1 MEILEI
7 KKETNKFTEGIS
19 SRSEI
24 VKEKS
29 KPEGKQFNRGNKIKK
44 QLQRPVRSDECMQ
57 RGLLEEDKGKIG
69 EKYLKKIIA

>member
-7 KKETNKFTEGIS
+7 KNKTNKFTGGIS

-29 KPEGKQFNRGNKIKK
+29 TLEEKQFNRGNKIFKY
-44 QLQRPVRSDECMQ
+44 LQRSVRNYEYMH
-57 RGLLEEDKGKIG
+57 RGLLEEDKDKMG
-69 EKYLKKIIA
+69 EKYLKKRIA

>member
-7 KKETNKFTEGIS
+7 KNKTNKFTEGIS

-29 KPEGKQFNRGNKIKK
+29 KLEGKQFNRGNKIKK
-44 QLQRPVRSDECMQ
+44 
-57 RGLLEEDKGKIG
+57 
-69 EKYLKKIIA
+69 